1 MTEQSPIGREWL
13 LVLDMLRRSK
23 NRNEIDIEIS
33 RLFCYAGARAVLKSG
48 LGNPLTLAA
57 MVDELREFENERRP
71 GKANGKT
78 TILSGG

>member
-33 RLFCYAGARAVLKSG
+33 RLFFYAGARAVLKSD
-48 LGNPLTLAA
+48 LGNPLTFVA
-57 MVDELREFENERRP
+57 MVDELRSFENERMHK
-71 GKANGKT
+71 GNGET